1 MSLSTGLGYGAAG
14 GAGGVLHYQPAPQQ
28 FRAPGGDQAGAAG
41 PSLGQPGGGRGVAA
55 SGLGDSRGA
64 LTGDRCITLAWN
76 HGSQC
81 LDVAVW
87 DEERSECEQVPS
99 QSALVSV
106 TAAGAAKLA
115 SLPPTKTSLDA
126 LPEGVATVNGSDGAE
141 IVVRALDEYS
151 TGAQKTT
158 AHGCTID
165 PALLLSHAVLK
176 SVEVGAATAEAG
188 AQQQQQQQGK
198 KKKSKSKAV
207 NPLGRGITVVLPC
220 SYSYEQSFR
229 VAKLLQGAGLTVK
242 NIFNSGIAAVAFQ
255 LVMTRISLDL
265 ANKDEALL
273 VAYVSLDKAAGRAES
288 CLVRCELRS
297 LPGQSKSG
305 SKEVS
310 RLSCLAVGQGND
322 VASALADLGAAS
334 SSGEIR
340 VIVCGGADA
349 TAAAAET
356 KGRKG
361 VEEVIKASAG
371 DAVKGGCFLSAAE
384 LDSSKQYLQQG
395 DGTWTVMYQLPVG
408 DGLLVADVALRVQ
421 QSEKDPGTTEE
432 VFSAGTKLVKRDVGA
447 TSAKLALEPAPA
459 VVKRDFKCKGPDDAG
474 LWPKVTVLCRAARSS
489 SSEWR
494 ECDVVL
500 PLAAQGSGSGGVETS
515 VLVLALDPATGLA
528 RPAVQR
534 GRLLSTLRQTRQ
546 FWFKT
551 ILYILGTVL
560 VAAGIK
566 GALVWS
572 EHRDVQNKVDWL
584 SEFYREHAPEKLE
597 NMTHIRLAV
606 NRYKGKLW
614 VLQRSLEDKYKV
626 KMKRDAPEEL

>member
-1 MSLSTGLGYGAAG
+1 MSLATGLGYGAAG

-28 FRAPGGDQAGAAG
+28 FRAPGGDQAGASG
-41 PSLGQPGGGRGVAA
+41 PSLGQPGSGRGVAA

-64 LTGDRCITLAWN
+64 FTGDRCITLAWN

-106 TAAGAAKLA
+106 TAAGATNLA
-115 SLPPTKTSLDA
+115 SLSPSKTSLDA
-126 LPEGVATVNGSDGAE
+126 LPEGVATVNSSGGAE
-141 IVVRALDEYS
+141 FVIRALDEYS
-151 TGAQKTT
+151 TGAEKITV
-158 AHGCTID
+158 HGNSID
-165 PALLLSHAVLK
+165 PSLLLSHAVLK
-176 SVEVGAATAEAG
+176 SVEAGAATAEAG
-188 AQQQQQQQGK
+188 AQQQQSK

-229 VAKLLQGAGLTVK
+229 VAKLLQGSGLTVK
-242 NIFNSGIAAVAFQ
+242 NIFNSGVAAVAFQ
-255 LVMTRISLDL
+255 VVKTRISLDL
-265 ANKDEALL
+265 ATKDEALL

-297 LPGQSKSG
+297 LPGQSKGG

-310 RLSCLAVGQGND
+310 RLSCLAVGQGSD
-322 VASALADLGAAS
+322 VAGALADLGAAS

-349 TAAAAET
+349 AAAATEA

-361 VEEVIKASAG
+361 VEEVLKASAG

-408 DGLLVADVALRVQ
+408 DGLLVANVALRIQ

-447 TSAKLALEPAPA
+447 TSAKTALEPAPA

-489 SSEWR
+489 TSEWC

-500 PLAAQGSGSGGVETS
+500 PLAAPGSGSGGVETS

-551 ILYILGTVL
+551 VLYILGTVL

-572 EHRDVQNKVDWL
+572 EHRDMQNKVDWL